1 MLVGTR
7 RLSDSSR
14 RRVLWT
20 RERLSI
26 QDVEFSG
33 RREKHKAAAIS
44 DNKTRRAMESFYD
57 VVVRHNQ
64 ACRCEWRAL
73 K

>member
-1 MLVGTR
+1 MLVSTP
-7 RLSDSSR
+7 RLSDRSR
-14 RRVLWT
+14 RRVSWS
-20 RERLSI
+20 RERLSV
-26 QDVEFSG
+26 QDVEFPG